1 MNLCE
6 QLRLQVNQKTLEHQ
20 RAMEIDTMANKQIK
34 FLNAKLE
41 TCKNKK
47 RQLKGQ
53 LRELASLR
61 PLPQVTAP
69 P

>member
-1 MNLCE
+1 
-6 QLRLQVNQKTLEHQ
+6 
-20 RAMEIDTMANKQIK
+20 MEIDTLANKQIK

-61 PLPQVTAP
+61 PQTQVTALP
-69 P
+69 